1 MHKAARIDAAAVSA
15 RPHQEEFD
23 ARNEHRSGCCR
34 EDGIERA
41 LHPSHINSRKVVRR
55 FVRTALRQFSHARD
69 PKIVDDGC
77 RVQQHVFGFADPG
90 DHVQPPCGVDVA
102 AVVPNLDQSTLLQFD
117 CTSHERWAPYR
128 RFARA
133 CSHHL
138 RKSGT
143 ASADPSCPEANT
155 TTVAEM
161 SASENACSFPADAS
175 ERAFCALNVSV
186 SVERPFAYDF
196 VTASSATAALRSSDE
211 AALNRARFAL
221 TSSYAAT
228 TSCVACR
235 CSFSTTCSASLLRD
249 RAISVCACRTPKS
262 NRVDS
267 KLIRAATLGTVAV
280 AHVSPTL
287 FAPS

>member
-1 MHKAARIDAAAVSA
+1 MTRGRHRARASYELHQFEKCLTSFRHDRLAAIQP
-15 RPHQEEFD
+15 RP
-23 ARNEHRSGCCR
+23 RS
-34 EDGIERA
+34 E
-41 LHPSHINSRKVVRR
+41 
-55 FVRTALRQFSHARD
+55 
-69 PKIVDDGC
+69 IVDDGC

-175 ERAFCALNVSV
+175 
-186 SVERPFAYDF
+186 
-196 VTASSATAALRSSDE
+196 
-211 AALNRARFAL
+211 
-221 TSSYAAT
+221 
-228 TSCVACR
+228 
-235 CSFSTTCSASLLRD
+235 
-249 RAISVCACRTPKS
+249 
-262 NRVDS
+262 
-267 KLIRAATLGTVAV
+267 
-280 AHVSPTL
+280 
-287 FAPS
+287 